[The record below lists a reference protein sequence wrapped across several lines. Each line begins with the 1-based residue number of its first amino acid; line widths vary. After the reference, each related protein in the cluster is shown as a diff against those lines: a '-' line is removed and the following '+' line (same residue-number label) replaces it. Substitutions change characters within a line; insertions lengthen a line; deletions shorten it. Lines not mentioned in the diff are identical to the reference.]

1 MCGINGILHLH
12 SQKKV
17 GERVLTQMRDAL
29 EHRGPDDKGIYIDK
43 NIGLGHRRLSILDV
57 STAGHQPFLSEDG
70 RYAMVY
76 NGEIYNFKEFYSELK
91 SKGFDIKTHSDTEV
105 LMKLFQIEGLKMLS
119 RLNGMF
125 AFAIWDTVEKKLT
138 VARDRMGVNPLY
150 YSFYNE
156 TFYFASEQKA
166 IFTAGV
172 PLKISQD
179 GIEEYIFNRFV
190 TGEETLFQNVK
201 KVLPGHAL
209 ILHENG
215 KIESEKWWDLK
226 YEIQNYGIIKN
237 PIDWFRETFDDSIRL
252 RMVSDVPVG
261 VLLSAGLD
269 SSSVLSSLHS
279 QQYKDIQAF
288 TIAFKEEEHDESQ
301 LAKRLTEQYQ
311 YGFNSLQ
318 LEDDDLYSKLLTA
331 TYFQDE
337 PLMHLSEPHLL
348 GISQLA
354 KPKVKVLLSG
364 EGADELMGGYV
375 RYKPLQFPSL
385 LHSIAM
391 LGNLDLFAN
400 KPRFEKLIRYAQIKN
415 DRDLVLFNGRNIYPK
430 DIAATFGM
438 KTLPKNEYRYKIYE
452 EAKSIYPNDLRRQ
465 ALYFDQHTYLCSLLD
480 RNDRCTMGASI
491 ECREP
496 FLDQRLLAGL
506 GSLDNKWLFTGKKGK
521 YILKTAMKSRL
532 PEEILNFKK
541 VGLSTPWGDYITK
554 SPAFKE
560 ELESFSN
567 SDLFKM
573 PYFEKIKVKNL
584 IANLQKGD
592 VKMVSYIMPLFMM
605 HIWLKNYVNKFDGLQ
620 HDNQNVILDNTLIK

>member
-1 MCGINGILHLH
+1 MCGINGILHLQ

-17 GERVLTQMRDAL
+17 SERVLTQMRDAL

-57 STAGHQPFLSEDG
+57 SAAGHQPFLSEDG

-76 NGEIYNFKEFYSELK
+76 NGEIYNFKEFYAELK

-105 LMKLFQIEGLKMLS
+105 LMKLFQLEGLKMLS

-138 VARDRMGVNPLY
+138 VARDRMGVKPLY
-150 YSFYNE
+150 YSFCNE

-166 IFTAGV
+166 LFTAGV

-215 KIESEKWWDLK
+215 KIETEKWWDLK
-226 YEIQNYGIIKN
+226 YQIQNHDIIKN
-237 PIDWFRETFDDSIRL
+237 PVDWFRETFDDSIRL

-279 QQYKDIQAF
+279 QQYRDIQAF

-301 LAKRLTEQYQ
+301 LAKRLTAQYQ

-391 LGNLDLFAN
+391 LGKLDLFAN
-400 KPRFEKLIRYAQIKN
+400 KPRFEKLIRYAQIK
-415 DRDLVLFNGRNIYPK
+415 DERDLVLFNGSNIYPK

-438 KTLPKNEYRYKIYE
+438 TTLPKNEYRYKIYE
-452 EAKSIYPNDLRRQ
+452 EAKSLYPNDLRRQ

-521 YILKTAMKSRL
+521 YILKTAMQSRL

-567 SDLFKM
+567 SELFKM
-573 PYFEKIKVKNL
+573 PYFEKIKVKTL
-584 IANLQKGD
+584 ITNLQKGD

-620 HDNQNVILDNTLIK
+620 QE